1 MSFDY
6 RTPHA
11 ARLQSEIRAAQ
22 ADLLLRKH
30 GVQAVNKSV
39 IDSSRNVCVTLG
51 NGETLDCSLA
61 VLVGSGVLFYLQ
73 DPQEES
79 AATDGA

>member
-39 IDSSRNVCVTLG
+39 IDSSRNVDRKSV
-51 NGETLDCSLA
+51 
-61 VLVGSGVLFYLQ
+61 V
-73 DPQEES
+73 
-79 AATDGA
+79 